1 MQASKLQGQAK
12 ATNNLSLLSKNSM
25 GSSFRQPI
33 IQQLLWAAFLLPSIS
48 AFVNPIPN
56 LANRGSSQLCP
67 SDEHAFLYAS
77 KGGHNEK
84 PPNEKKKY
92 KFGDITQSLV
102 TRFTKKKDYVFGD
115 MSRAL
120 DQSAKKKVSEL
131 CGKDQYE
138 FGDLSKYIDSEVKDK
153 VNDFTK
159 KDRYKFGDIAEEILN
174 RIKNRDYT
182 LEDIIILLKILLAF
196 GAGLTPVAQFLPAK
210 LLIEALDVSIAGD
223 LGSRLIE
230 EITKELDR
238 RMKMAFTGSPDYQ
251 LGDLSKK
258 AILKYIGKDE

>member
-1 MQASKLQGQAK
+1 MMRQKSAR
-12 ATNNLSLLSKNSM
+12 
-25 GSSFRQPI
+25 SSFRQPTI
-33 IQQLLWAAFLLPSIS
+33 LQFLLATLFLPGIAAFTTSPYSVCRESLPCSS
-48 AFVNPIPN
+48 G
-56 LANRGSSQLCP
+56 RGFLC
-67 SDEHAFLYAS
+67 AS
-77 KGGHNEK
+77 NGQNEE

-102 TRFTKKKDYVFGD
+102 TRVTKKKNYKFGD
-115 MSRAL
+115 LSRAL
-120 DQSAKKKVSEL
+120 DQSAKNKVAKL
-131 CGKDQYE
+131 RGKDQYE
-138 FGDLSKYIDSEVKDK
+138 FGDLSKYIDSKVKEQ

-159 KDRYKFGDIAEEILN
+159 KDLYKFGDITEEIIK
-174 RIKNRDYT
+174 RIKNRDYS
-182 LEDIIILLKILLAF
+182 LEDMIILLKILLAF

-223 LGSRLIE
+223 LGNKFIA

-258 AILKYIGKDE
+258 AVLKYIGKDE